1 MTIGLPGETKWGA
14 AWLTAMEPGVEV
26 TMTELVGELM
36 VTMGFGRLNLMG
48 PNCSSVASQMPSM
61 GGSHAANMEL
71 ALSSG
76 ISEALSTKSIPL
88 AEKQF
93 SMSASLACMCT
104 LVLVRLTSS
113 KNSPMGVGLIADI
126 LCVGWLVMLPNA
138 RTAPVA
144 TAESSAQQACCSD
157 GIGALEMRP

>member
-93 SMSASLACMCT
+93 SMSTSLACMCT
-104 LVLVRLTSS
+104 LVLVRLTFLEELSNGCRVDRRHLVCGLVGDAAERAHS
-113 KNSPMGVGLIADI
+113 TSGNS
-126 LCVGWLVMLPNA
+126 
-138 RTAPVA
+138 
-144 TAESSAQQACCSD
+144 
-157 GIGALEMRP
+157 